1 MSIYDTIKQLNI
13 EQFKS
18 SSNFNKILEV
28 AATTFDELDIV
39 FADLKTILNIANASG
54 KQLDLI
60 GDVVVEKRE
69 GRSDDDYRSAIT
81 LKIFKNTSRGFVEDV
96 VEILTVITEATK
108 VVYSDNPPAAYTIY
122 TNGTTLP
129 LNIHSVINKLSAA
142 GVSVLI
148 YASVGEVPFI
158 ATEVATIEANLI
170 TDTGYN
176 LVDDAGSQFVA
187 NYQGLALND
196 RLQQIFEGRAFG
208 VVETLPLITDTGYT
222 IVTDTGA
229 TIGCYDANQNVI
241 DGGKANLAYQ

>member
-18 SSNFNKILEV
+18 SSNFNKVLEV
-28 AATTFDELDIV
+28 AATTFDELDTV
-39 FADLKTILNIANASG
+39 FADLKAILNIANASG

-60 GDVVVEKRE
+60 GAIVVEKRE
-69 GRSDDDYRSAIT
+69 GRSDADYRSAIT

-122 TNGTTLP
+122 TNGPTLP
-129 LNIHSVINKLSAA
+129 LNIHSVMDKLSAA
-142 GVSVLI
+142 GVAVLI

-158 ATEVATIEANLI
+158 ATEVATTEANLQ
-170 TDTGYN
+170 TDTGDD

-187 NYQGLALND
+187 NYEGTALDD
-196 RLQQIFEGRAFG
+196 RLQEIFEGREFG
-208 VVETLPLITDTGYT
+208 VVENLDLITDTGDT

-229 TIGCYDANQNVI
+229 IMGCYDADQDII